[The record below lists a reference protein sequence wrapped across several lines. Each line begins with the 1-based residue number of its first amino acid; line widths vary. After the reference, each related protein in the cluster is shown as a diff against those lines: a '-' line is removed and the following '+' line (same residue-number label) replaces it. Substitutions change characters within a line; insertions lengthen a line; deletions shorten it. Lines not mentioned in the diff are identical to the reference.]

1 MHAKPSVSQFS
12 FTPTGG
18 VRLRFG
24 TYVWSA
30 SAALLPGTLQYRRW
44 RWNGIGAASPKVRD
58 RLTAAGFEPNASL
71 TSAQL
76 AQSVKSEY
84 ERNAAIVKS
93 FNIQLN
99 Q

>member
-1 MHAKPSVSQFS
+1 MSSLLR
-12 FTPTGG
+12 PTSH
-18 VRLRFG
+18 
-24 TYVWSA
+24 T
-30 SAALLPGTLQYRRW
+30 TLKA
-44 RWNGIGAASPKVRD
+44 AASPKVRD